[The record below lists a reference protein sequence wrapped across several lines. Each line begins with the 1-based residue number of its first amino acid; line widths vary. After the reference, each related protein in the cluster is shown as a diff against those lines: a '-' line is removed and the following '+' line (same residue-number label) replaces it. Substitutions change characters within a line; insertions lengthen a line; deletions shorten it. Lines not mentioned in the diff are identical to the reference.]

1 MNLKQLVK
9 LGFGKV
15 EAIKSAK
22 SAGVAGTGGVLFAVL
37 QDVLPGPLADP
48 IVGIPMIT
56 WAFNTVRKLVLNND
70 PISARR
76 QRVTT
81 DMADIADE

>member
-1 MNLKQLVK
+1 MNLKKLIK
-9 LGFGKV
+9 LGFGKA

-22 SAGVAGTGGVLFAVL
+22 SAGVAGTGGILFAIF
-37 QDVLPGPLADP
+37 QDILPGPLADP

-70 PISARR
+70 PVSLRR

-81 DMADIADE
+81 GEQD

>member
-1 MNLKQLVK
+1 MNLKKLIK
-9 LGFGKV
+9 LGFGKA

-22 SAGVAGTGGVLFAVL
+22 SAGVAGTGGILFAIF
-37 QDVLPGPLADP
+37 QEILPGPLADP

-56 WAFNTVRKLVLNND
+56 WVFNTVRKLVLNND
-70 PISARR
+70 PVSLRR

-81 DMADIADE
+81 GEQD